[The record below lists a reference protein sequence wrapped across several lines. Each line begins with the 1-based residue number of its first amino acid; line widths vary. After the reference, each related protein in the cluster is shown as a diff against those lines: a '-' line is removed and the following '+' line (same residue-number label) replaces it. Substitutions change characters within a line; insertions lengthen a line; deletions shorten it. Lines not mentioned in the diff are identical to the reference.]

1 MHKRIFLVL
10 ALAGMLPS
18 PVYAAGQNASALTPP
33 ATLKVPVDGDTVHK
47 HVVITQGKTLIV
59 ELGTGAHEVLVSKP
73 SIVDAVIRGPKRIYL
88 MALKDGVTNAF
99 FFDAAGHQ
107 LLTLDIRVDKDADD
121 LNTILQDA
129 LPGANIEVAANNG
142 GIILTGSV
150 GSASQAL
157 RAQEIAAQYAGGGK
171 VVNQLKVNGVDQVM
185 LKVRIAEVSRSVT
198 KQLGINLSASGS
210 MAVPGGGGSIAGAIV
225 SSAIDSSSSLSAT
238 AGNFSA
244 KIQALETLGLIH
256 TLAEPNLVAV
266 SGESAKF
273 LAGGEFPVAS
283 GRDTSGNVS
292 VTFKQF
298 GVGLSFT
305 PVVLGPGRISLQLST
320 EVSQLTNTGALTV
333 TSGTTSTGT
342 STSDSGTTTTSSTTT
357 IPALSVRRAETTI
370 ELPSGGSFAIAGLM
384 QHVTNENLNGV
395 PWLKDLPVLGAL
407 FRSRSFQNDET
418 ELVVMVTAYLVNPV
432 APSRLA
438 TPADGFVSPSDAE
451 ALLLERLNHTY
462 APSKTDKAAA
472 PQKDAAKSKD
482 DVGYIVP

>member
-1 MHKRIFLVL
+1 MYKRMVPVL
-10 ALAGMLPS
+10 ALVAMLPL
-18 PVYAAGQNASALTPP
+18 PAFAAAPNSSALPPP
-33 ATLKVPVDGDTVHK
+33 ATLRVPVTGDSVHK
-47 HVVITQGKTLIV
+47 RVVITQGKTLIV
-59 ELGTGAHEVLVSKP
+59 ELGTSAREVLVSKP

-88 MALKDGVTNAF
+88 MALKDGLTNAF
-99 FFDAAGHQ
+99 FFDATGHQ
-107 LLTLDIRVDKDADD
+107 LLTLDIRVDKDAGD
-121 LNTILQDA
+121 LSGILQDA
-129 LPGANIEVAANNG
+129 LPDAHIEVAANNG
-142 GIILTGSV
+142 GVILTGSV

-157 RAQEIAAQYAGGGK
+157 RAQEIAAQYAGDGK

-210 MAVPGGGGSIAGAIV
+210 MAVPGGSGSIAGAIV
-225 SSAIDSSSSLSAT
+225 SSAIDSASSLSAT
-238 AGNFSA
+238 TGNFSA

-342 STSDSGTTTTSSTTT
+342 STSDSSSTTTSSTTT

-384 QHVTNENLNGV
+384 QHVTNESLNGV
-395 PWLKDLPVLGAL
+395 PGLKDLPVLGAL

-432 APSRLA
+432 APSKLA
-438 TPADGFVSPSDAE
+438 TPADGFVSASDAE

-462 APSKTDKAAA
+462 APRKADK
-472 PQKDAAKSKD
+472 PTQPTEGAAKPKG